1 VKVKQTGVFFGL
13 LAGAFWGF
21 SFLVPRLLPG
31 ISPRQIAFG
40 RFEWFG
46 LFSVIALFRQ
56 GGFHRNGVVFRY
68 WRPALILA
76 LAGYSFYYLLLVA
89 SIQRIGIPISSL
101 IVGLIPVTVSLFSR
115 DPIERPGHFYFGLTG
130 IVVGMGILNRQAFLH
145 EPALWQL
152 ESGIGILLALVCLLL
167 WSYFAVM
174 NARFLKS
181 HPEIKSSEW
190 SSVLGVYTALATL
203 ILDPLVRGLNL
214 EGSAV
219 KPEALGD
226 PKFLI
231 CTGGLGLFSTFF
243 ATRLWNRAS
252 LVLPTGLVAQL
263 IVSETFFALV
273 YSFLYDQKFPKLAE
287 WIAMSL
293 VLGGVMLAIRAYQI
307 FDVTPKL
314 SRSENL

>member
-1 VKVKQTGVFFGL
+1 VKVKQSGVFFGL

-21 SFLVPRLLPG
+21 SFLIPRLLPG
-31 ISPRQIAFG
+31 ISPSQIAFG

-46 LFSVIALFRQ
+46 LFSVIALFSQ
-56 GGFHRNGVVFRY
+56 GGFHRNGAVFRH
-68 WRPALILA
+68 WRPAFILA
-76 LAGYSFYYLLLVA
+76 VSGYSFYYLLLVG

-115 DPIERPGHFYFGLTG
+115 DPVKRPGHFYFGLGG
-130 IVVGMGILNRQAFLH
+130 IMVGMGILNRQAFLH
-145 EPALWQL
+145 ESSFWQR
-152 ESGIGILLALVCLLL
+152 ESAIGILLAIVCLLL

-203 ILDPLVRGLNL
+203 CLDPIFRGFKL
-214 EGSAV
+214 EGAGVSNT
-219 KPEALGD
+219 ALTD
-226 PKFLI
+226 PKFLV
-231 CTGGLGLFSTFF
+231 CTGFLGLFSTFV

-273 YSFLYDQKFPKLAE
+273 YSFLYDQKFPQLGE
-287 WIAMSL
+287 WIGMSL
-293 VLGGVMLAIRAYQI
+293 VLGGVMLAIRAHQI
-307 FDVTPKL
+307 FDEKTEPN
-314 SRSENL
+314 RT